1 MTQWWEVALVAVPSF
16 AAGVLAGWLSWR
28 SGYRAGERAGMAMY
42 REHE

>member
-1 MTQWWEVALVAVPSF
+1 MTWQLALAAASSF
-16 AAGVLAGWLSWR
+16 AAGILVGWWSWR